1 MPREQSWV
9 ADSGIHEWI
18 ANNKYMKTRTNHCLN
33 MNALHN
39 PSLTALPMPMNTPAC
54 EVWKAEFAKSSSL
67 YELVDQQVKV
77 PP

>member
-18 ANNKYMKTRTNHCLN
+18 ANNKDMKTRTNHCLN

-54 EVWKAEFAKSSSL
+54 EVWKAESRCRHRRR
-67 YELVDQQVKV
+67 QQLLTDAL
-77 PP
+77 PC